1 MPRGSGIPD
10 HHLPGEI
17 KLPKPVSLWGY
28 TLWERKTDEFRHFV
42 IKSVLKLD
50 ENAWGEFIRQRKSN
64 EALIFV
70 HGFNNSFEDALY
82 RHAQII
88 WDLQYTRGMSILFT
102 WASNGR
108 IRDYFY
114 DQGSAEG
121 ARDRFLE
128 VLRKLKTEYGIE
140 KIHVLAH
147 SMGNFVVL
155 PALRNEARSANPLTI
170 AEIIM
175 AAPDV
180 DRGLFLEIAPH
191 VRKIAGGMTLY
202 ASSADKALMASK
214 SLVADMPRAG
224 DVPDGG
230 PIILPEID
238 TIDVTALGD
247 EFLGLNHD
255 VFATSPTVM
264 ADIKALLASVF
275 VPRASGRTPPRAC
288 CPPPTA

>member
-1 MPRGSGIPD
+1 
-10 HHLPGEI
+10 
-17 KLPKPVSLWGY
+17 
-28 TLWERKTDEFRHFV
+28 
-42 IKSVLKLD
+42 
-50 ENAWGEFIRQRKSN
+50 
-64 EALIFV
+64 
-70 HGFNNSFEDALY
+70 
-82 RHAQII
+82 
-88 WDLQYTRGMSILFT
+88 
-102 WASNGR
+102 
-108 IRDYFY
+108 
-114 DQGSAEG
+114 
-121 ARDRFLE
+121 
-128 VLRKLKTEYGIE
+128 
-140 KIHVLAH
+140 
-147 SMGNFVVL
+147 MGNFVVL

-202 ASSADKALMASK
+202 ASAADKALMASK

-264 ADIKALLASVF
+264 ADIKALLASSLR
-275 VPRASGRTPPRAC
+275 PPGKRTNSTASVLPAPA
-288 CPPPTA
+288 A